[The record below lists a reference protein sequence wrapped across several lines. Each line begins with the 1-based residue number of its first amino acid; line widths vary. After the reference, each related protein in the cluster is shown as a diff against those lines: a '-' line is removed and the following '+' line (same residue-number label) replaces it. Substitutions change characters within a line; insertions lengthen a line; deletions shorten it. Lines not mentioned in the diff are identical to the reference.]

1 MLMRKESELIPVS
14 DVIDRL
20 VDLQAPGL
28 RQQVQRDREIKPLLE
43 KKMALL
49 EELIAL
55 LKGSAK

>member
-1 MLMRKESELIPVS
+1 
-14 DVIDRL
+14 
-20 VDLQAPGL
+20 
-28 RQQVQRDREIKPLLE
+28 VQRDREIKPLLE